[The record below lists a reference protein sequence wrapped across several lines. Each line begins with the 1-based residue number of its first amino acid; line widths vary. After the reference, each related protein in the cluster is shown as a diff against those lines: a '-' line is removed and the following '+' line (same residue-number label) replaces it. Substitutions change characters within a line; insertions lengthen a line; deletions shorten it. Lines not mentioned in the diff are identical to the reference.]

1 MYPPPE
7 IPRKSVTDRLV
18 SAVGSLL
25 AAAVAPMLRPGARL
39 IPLVGTRRSVLVWDR
54 SIDI

>member
-7 IPRKSVTDRLV
+7 IPRKSAV
-18 SAVGSLL
+18 SRVLAVFGGLC
-25 AAAVAPMLRPGARL
+25 AAAVAPMLRPGAHL
-39 IPLVGTRRSVLVWDR
+39 APVVGTRRSVLVWDR